1 MKAFLAVTTSLGLL
15 AAASTGAL
23 ACSFHND
30 VSAEAPMTP
39 IVTAERTKAD
49 APVTPIKPATPTA
62 DQTVSQ
68 DKG

>member
-1 MKAFLAVTTSLGLL
+1 MKAFLAVTTSFGLL
-15 AAASTGAL
+15 AAASSGAL
-23 ACSFHND
+23 ACGFKNN

-49 APVTPIKPATPTA
+49 APVRPAAPTV
-62 DQTVSQ
+62 DQTISQ